1 MKKTILILFL
11 GLMLC
16 ANSFAAERITVRV
29 NGMVCDFC
37 ARGLEKT
44 FTKQESID
52 SIDVNLTEKVLTITL
67 KEGAALDNEII
78 EKLVANAGYKIEEI
92 IRN

>member
-1 MKKTILILFL
+1 MKKTLLILLL

-16 ANSFAAERITVRV
+16 ANSFAAEIITVRV